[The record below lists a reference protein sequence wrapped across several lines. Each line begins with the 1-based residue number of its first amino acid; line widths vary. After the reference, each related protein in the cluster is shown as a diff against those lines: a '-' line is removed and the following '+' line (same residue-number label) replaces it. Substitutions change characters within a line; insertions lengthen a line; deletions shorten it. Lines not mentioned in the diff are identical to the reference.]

1 MIQTSIIILSY
12 NTRDLL
18 EQCLSALYTYLPEN
32 AEVIVVDNDSS
43 DGSVEMIKKKFPK
56 VILVINKKNLGFAT
70 GINIGVEKARGT
82 YILLLNSDAMIQD
95 HGIND
100 MITFAEKDTYVGV
113 VGGLLVNEDGT
124 IQRSYGSFYTLP
136 AVTKM
141 LLVGDK
147 GELAGQIAATPQNV
161 DWVSGGF
168 MLIRKG
174 IFDTIDGFDGN
185 FFMYIEDME
194 FCYRVIKHG
203 YKVCVFPSVRV
214 YHVGQGSSNRSFAV
228 QHIYRGLRY
237 FYKKH
242 RKPWEYMIVNM
253 LLIVK
258 ALLLIGIGTLTKNNY
273 LITTYRKALMS

>member
-12 NTRDLL
+12 NTSDLL
-18 EQCLSALYTYLPEN
+18 HQCLSALYTYLPEQ

-43 DGSVEMIKKKFPK
+43 DGSVEMIKKQFPK
-56 VILVINKKNLGFAT
+56 VSIVINKENLGFAA
-70 GINIGVEKARGT
+70 GINIGVKKATGT
-82 YILLLNSDAMIQD
+82 YLLLLNSDAMIQD
-95 HGIND
+95 NGISD
-100 MITFAEKDTYVGV
+100 MITFLEHDRTIGV
-113 VGGLLVNEDGT
+113 LGGLLVNEDGT

-136 AVTKM
+136 AVTRM

-147 GELAGQIAATPQNV
+147 GELIGQTIAKPEAV

-168 MLIRKG
+168 MLIRKE

-203 YKVCVFPSVRV
+203 YKVCIFPSVRV

-228 QHIYRGLRY
+228 QHIYKGLRY

-242 RKPWEYMIVNM
+242 RKPWEYMIVTL

-258 ALLLIGIGTLTKNNY
+258 AIALIGIGSLTKNDY
-273 LITTYRKALMS
+273 LVTTYRKALMS